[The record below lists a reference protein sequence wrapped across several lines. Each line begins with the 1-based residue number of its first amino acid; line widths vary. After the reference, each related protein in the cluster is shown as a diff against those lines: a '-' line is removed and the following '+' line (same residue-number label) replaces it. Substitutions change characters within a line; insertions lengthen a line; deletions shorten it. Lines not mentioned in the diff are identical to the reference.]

1 VTTVCPFRKELRC
14 TDGKRSTGPPN
25 SSAWAGMIGALQA
38 IAIAMIIA
46 DPVKSLDTKFLP
58 EFEFDSMEIL
68 IEVL

>member
-1 VTTVCPFRKELRC
+1 
-14 TDGKRSTGPPN
+14 
-25 SSAWAGMIGALQA
+25 MIGALQA

-58 EFEFDSMEIL
+58 EFEFGSMEIL